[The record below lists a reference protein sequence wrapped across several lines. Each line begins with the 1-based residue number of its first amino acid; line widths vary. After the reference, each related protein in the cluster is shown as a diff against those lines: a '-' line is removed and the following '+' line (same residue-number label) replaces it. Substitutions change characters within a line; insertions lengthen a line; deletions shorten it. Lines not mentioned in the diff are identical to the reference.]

1 MSTDVTAKTP
11 APAPPGKSGGTAGDG
26 LLQLIMDG
34 MRRNMRQYGM
44 LIALGLIVV
53 LFAVWTDGDLLLP
66 RNVSNLVL
74 QNSYILI
81 LAIGMMLVIIAGHID
96 LSVGS
101 LTAFIGSMAAVF
113 MVRNDLP
120 WPVAVI
126 LCLAMGALAGAAQ
139 GFFIAYGGIPSFI
152 VTLAG
157 MLIFRGLTEIFLEGQ
172 TLGPFP
178 EGLQKV
184 ANGFLPEVGPN
195 TNYHNLTLLLG
206 FAMIAFV
213 VFQEFRD
220 RRRQQEF
227 SLDVPPFNLFLL
239 KLVALGAAI
248 LTLTM
253 LLASYKGAP
262 IVLLILGVLLV
273 GFGYVMRNAIIGRH
287 IYAIGGN
294 LPAAKLSG
302 VKDKKVTF
310 LVFLNM
316 GMLAALAGLVFA
328 ARFNAASPKAG
339 LNFELEAIAA
349 SFIGG
354 ASMSGGVGTVLGAI
368 IGGLVLGVLNNGMNL
383 VGIGTDWQQ
392 VIKGLVLLAAVGFD
406 VWNKR
411 KVGSY
416 DRAGPRQ
423 TGGARFFPSS
433 SQQFSHY

>member
-11 APAPPGKSGGTAGDG
+11 APAPPGKSGSATGES
-26 LLQLIMDG
+26 LLQLMLDG

-44 LIALGLIVV
+44 LFALGLIVV
-53 LFAVWTDGDLLLP
+53 LFAVWTNGDLLLP

-101 LTAFIGSMAAVF
+101 LTAFVGAVGAVL
-113 MVRNDLP
+113 MVNHDIS
-120 WPVAVI
+120 WPIALV
-126 LCLAMGALAGAAQ
+126 LCLAMGAAAGAAQ
-139 GFFIAYGGIPSFI
+139 GFLIAYLGIPSFI

-157 MLIFRGLTEIFLEGQ
+157 MLTFRGLTEIFLKGQ
-172 TLGPFP
+172 TIGPFP

-184 ANGFLPEVGPN
+184 ANSFLPEVGPH

-206 FAMIAFV
+206 IGLIAFV
-213 VFQEFRD
+213 VVKEVRD
-220 RRRQQEF
+220 RNRQQEF
-227 SLDVPPFNLFLL
+227 SLDILPRNLFLL
-239 KLVALGAAI
+239 KLVALIAAVA
-248 LTLTM
+248 TVTM

-262 IVLLILGVLLV
+262 VVLLILGVLV
-273 GFGYVMRNAIIGRH
+273 AGFGYLMRNAVIGRH

-383 VGIGTDWQQ
+383 VGIGSDWQQ

-411 KVGSY
+411 KVGS
-416 DRAGPRQ
+416 
-423 TGGARFFPSS
+423 
-433 SQQFSHY
+433 

>member
-11 APAPPGKSGGTAGDG
+11 APAPPGKEGSASGGG
-26 LLQLIMDG
+26 LLQLMLDG

-44 LIALGLIVV
+44 LMALGLIVV
-53 LFAVWTDGDLLLP
+53 LFAVWSDGDLLLP

-101 LTAFIGSMAAVF
+101 LTAFVGATAAVL
-113 MVRNDLP
+113 MVRNDMP

-126 LCLAMGALAGAAQ
+126 LCLAIGAAAGSVQ
-139 GFFIAYGGIPSFI
+139 GFFIAYLGIPSFI

-157 MLIFRGLTEIFLEGQ
+157 MLLFRGLTEIFLKGQ

-178 EGLQKV
+178 KDLQKI

-206 FAMIAFV
+206 IALIAFV
-213 VFQEFRD
+213 VYQEVRD
-220 RRRQQEF
+220 RKRQREF
-227 SLDVPPFNLFLL
+227 SLDVPPLNLFLL
-239 KLVALGAAI
+239 KLVALVAAV
-248 LTLTM
+248 LVVTL

-262 IVLLILGVLLV
+262 IVLLILGVLVV
-273 GFGYVMRNAIIGRH
+273 GFGYLMRNAIIGRH

-392 VIKGLVLLAAVGFD
+392 VIKGAVLLAAVGFD

-411 KVGSY
+411 RVGS
-416 DRAGPRQ
+416 
-423 TGGARFFPSS
+423 
-433 SQQFSHY
+433 

>member
-1 MSTDVTAKTP
+1 MSTDVTAKSP
-11 APAPPGKSGGTAGDG
+11 APAPPGKSGGSATSGG
-26 LLQLIMDG
+26 LLQLVLDG
-34 MRRNMRQYGM
+34 LRRNMRQYGM
-44 LIALGLIVV
+44 LIALGLIVA

-101 LTAFIGSMAAVF
+101 LTAFVGAFAAVLT
-113 MVRNDLP
+113 VQHDVP
-120 WPVAVI
+120 WPVAVV
-126 LCLAMGALAGAAQ
+126 LCLLMGAAAGAVQ

-157 MLIFRGLTEIFLEGQ
+157 MLIFRGLTEILLEGQ

-178 EGLQKV
+178 DGLQKMG
-184 ANGFLPEVGPN
+184 NGFLPEAGPN

-206 FAMIAFV
+206 LALIVFAV
-213 VFQEFRD
+213 LQEVRD
-220 RRRQQEF
+220 RKRQQEF
-227 SLDVPPFNLFLL
+227 SLEVLPRNIFLL
-239 KLVALGAAI
+239 KLVAIIAAI
-248 LTLTM
+248 LVVTM

-262 IVLLILGVLLV
+262 IILLVLGVLVV
-273 GFGYVMRNAIIGRH
+273 GYGYLMRNAVFGRH

-302 VKDKKVTF
+302 VRDKKVTF

-316 GMLAALAGLVFA
+316 GALAALAGMAIA
-328 ARFNAASPKAG
+328 ARLNAASPKAG
-339 LNFELEAIAA
+339 LNYELEAIASA
-349 SFIGG
+349 FIGG

-383 VGIGTDWQQ
+383 LSVGSDWQQ
-392 VIKGLVLLAAVGFD
+392 VIKGMALLAAVGFD

-411 KVGSY
+411 KVGS
-416 DRAGPRQ
+416 
-423 TGGARFFPSS
+423 
-433 SQQFSHY
+433 

>member
-1 MSTDVTAKTP
+1 MSANLTAKTP
-11 APAPPGKSGGTAGDG
+11 TAAPSGGKDKGGDG
-26 LLQLIMDG
+26 LLQLMLDG
-34 MRRNMRQYGM
+34 LRRNMRQYGM

-53 LFAVWTDGDLLLP
+53 LFAVWTSGDLLLP

-101 LTAFIGSMAAVF
+101 LTAFVGAAAAVL
-113 MVRNDLP
+113 MVDHKMA
-120 WPVAVI
+120 WPLAVV
-126 LCLAMGALAGAAQ
+126 LVLLLGAVAGAMQ
-139 GFFIAYGGIPSFI
+139 GYLIAYLGIPSFI

-157 MLIFRGLTEIFLEGQ
+157 MLLFRGLTEIFLKGQ
-172 TLGPFP
+172 TVGPFP
-178 EGLQKV
+178 DGLQTV
-184 ANGFLPEVGPN
+184 ANGFLPVVGPD

-206 FAMIAFV
+206 LALIAFV
-213 VFQEFRD
+213 VYQEVRD
-220 RRRQQEF
+220 RKRQQEF
-227 SLDVPPFNLFLL
+227 ALDVLPAKLFAL
-239 KLVALGAAI
+239 KLTALIAAV
-248 LTLTM
+248 LTVTL
-253 LLASYKGAP
+253 LLASYNGAP
-262 IVLLILGVLLV
+262 VVLLILGVLVV

-287 IYAIGGN
+287 VYAIGGN

-302 VKDKKVTF
+302 VKDRKVVF

-316 GMLAALAGLVFA
+316 GMMAALAGLVFA

-339 LNFELEAIAA
+339 INFELEAIAA

-383 VGIGTDWQQ
+383 VGVGSDWQQ

-411 KVGSY
+411 KVGS
-416 DRAGPRQ
+416 
-423 TGGARFFPSS
+423 
-433 SQQFSHY
+433 

>member
-1 MSTDVTAKTP
+1 MSTDVTDRTP
-11 APAPPGKSGGTAGDG
+11 APAPAGKGGTAGGDG
-26 LLQLIMDG
+26 LLQLVLDG

-44 LIALGLIVV
+44 LFALGLIVV

-113 MVRNDLP
+113 MVKHDLP
-120 WPVAVI
+120 WPLALV
-126 LCLAMGALAGAAQ
+126 LCLAMGAVAGAVQ

-184 ANGFLPEVGPN
+184 ANGFLPEVGPD

-206 FAMIAFV
+206 LLLIAFV
-213 VFQEFRD
+213 VFQEVRD

-227 SLDVPPFNLFLL
+227 ALEVLPAKLFAL
-239 KLVALGAAI
+239 KLVALVAAV
-248 LTLTM
+248 LVVTL

-273 GFGYVMRNAIIGRH
+273 GFGYVMRNAIVGRH

-411 KVGSY
+411 KVGS
-416 DRAGPRQ
+416 
-423 TGGARFFPSS
+423 
-433 SQQFSHY
+433 

>member
-11 APAPPGKSGGTAGDG
+11 APAPPGKEGSASGGG
-26 LLQLIMDG
+26 LLQLMLDG

-44 LIALGLIVV
+44 LMALGLIVV
-53 LFAVWTDGDLLLP
+53 LFAVWSDGDLLLP

-101 LTAFIGSMAAVF
+101 LTAFVGATAAVL
-113 MVRNDLP
+113 MVNHDLA

-126 LCLAMGALAGAAQ
+126 LCLAIGAAAGAVQ
-139 GFFIAYGGIPSFI
+139 GFFIAYLGIPSFI

-157 MLIFRGLTEIFLEGQ
+157 MLLFRGLTEIFLKGQ

-178 EGLQKV
+178 KDLQKI

-206 FAMIAFV
+206 FALIAFV
-213 VFQEFRD
+213 VYQEVRD
-220 RRRQQEF
+220 RKRQQEF
-227 SLDVPPFNLFLL
+227 ALEVPPLNLFLL
-239 KLVALGAAI
+239 KLVALIAAV
-248 LTLTM
+248 LVVTL

-262 IVLLILGVLLV
+262 IVLLILGVLVV
-273 GFGYVMRNAIIGRH
+273 GFGYLMRNAIIGRH

-316 GMLAALAGLVFA
+316 GVLAALAGLVFA

-392 VIKGLVLLAAVGFD
+392 VIKGAVLLAAVGFD

-411 KVGSY
+411 RVGS
-416 DRAGPRQ
+416 
-423 TGGARFFPSS
+423 
-433 SQQFSHY
+433 

>member
-1 MSTDVTAKTP
+1 MSTDVTAKSP
-11 APAPPGKSGGTAGDG
+11 APAPAGKGGPAGGDG
-26 LLQLIMDG
+26 LLQLMLDG

-44 LIALGLIVV
+44 LFALGLIVV
-53 LFAVWTDGDLLLP
+53 LFAVWTGGDLLLP

-113 MVRNDLP
+113 MVKHDLP
-120 WPVAVI
+120 WPLALV
-126 LCLAMGALAGAAQ
+126 LCLLMGAIAGAVQ

-184 ANGFLPEVGPN
+184 ANGFMPEVGPD

-206 FAMIAFV
+206 IALIAFV
-213 VFQEFRD
+213 VFQELRD
-220 RRRQQEF
+220 RKRQQEF
-227 SLDVPPFNLFLL
+227 DLDVLPAKLFGL
-239 KLVALGAAI
+239 KLVALAAAV
-248 LTLTM
+248 LVVTM

-302 VKDKKVTF
+302 VRDKKVTF
-310 LVFLNM
+310 LVFVNM

-411 KVGSY
+411 KVGS
-416 DRAGPRQ
+416 
-423 TGGARFFPSS
+423 
-433 SQQFSHY
+433 

>member
-1 MSTDVTAKTP
+1 MSTV
-11 APAPPGKSGGTAGDG
+11 G
-26 LLQLIMDG
+26 LARLVMDG

-44 LIALGLIVV
+44 LFALGLIVA
-53 LFAVWTDGDLLLP
+53 LFAVWTGGDLLLP

-74 QNSYILI
+74 QNSYILV
-81 LAIGMMLVIIAGHID
+81 LAVGMMLVIISGHID

-101 LTAFIGSMAAVF
+101 LTAFVGAVAAVL
-113 MVRNDLP
+113 MVENSVP
-120 WPVAVI
+120 WPLAVL
-126 LCLAMGALAGAAQ
+126 LCLLLGAAAGALQ
-139 GFFIAYGGIPSFI
+139 GFFIAYVGIPSFI

-157 MLIFRGLTEIFLEGQ
+157 MLLFRGLTEIFLQGQ

-178 EGLQKV
+178 RGLQNI
-184 ANGFLPEVGPN
+184 ANGFLPEVGPE

-206 FAMIAFV
+206 LGLTAV
-213 VFQEFRD
+213 VVLQEIRD
-220 RRRQQEF
+220 RRRQREF
-227 SLDVPPFNLFLL
+227 ALEVLPTAAFVL
-239 KLVALGAAI
+239 KLVALAAAV
-248 LTLTM
+248 LVATL

-262 IVLLILGVLLV
+262 VVLLILGVLV
-273 GFGYVMRNAIIGRH
+273 AGFGYVMRNAIIGRH

-302 VKDKKVTF
+302 VKDRKVTF

-339 LNFELEAIAA
+339 VNFELEAIAA

-392 VIKGLVLLAAVGFD
+392 VIKGAVLLAAVGFD

-411 KVGSY
+411 RVGS
-416 DRAGPRQ
+416 
-423 TGGARFFPSS
+423 
-433 SQQFSHY
+433 

>member
-1 MSTDVTAKTP
+1 MSTDVTDKLP
-11 APAPPGKSGGTAGDG
+11 ASAPPGKGGGAAAEGG
-26 LLQLIMDG
+26 LLRLMLNG
-34 MRRNMRQYGM
+34 LRRNMRQYGM

-53 LFAVWTDGDLLLP
+53 LFQVWTGGDLLLP
-66 RNVSNLVL
+66 RNISNLVL

-101 LTAFIGSMAAVF
+101 LTAFVGAFAAVLS
-113 MVRNDLP
+113 VQHGLA
-120 WPVAVI
+120 WPVALV
-126 LCLAMGALAGAAQ
+126 LCLLVGAVAGSVQ
-139 GFFIAYGGIPSFI
+139 GFLIAYLGIPSFI

-157 MLIFRGLTEIFLEGQ
+157 MLLFRGLTEILLKGQ

-178 EGLQKV
+178 NGLQKLG
-184 ANGFLPEVGPN
+184 NGFLPETGPN

-206 FAMIAFV
+206 LALLAFV
-213 VFQEFRD
+213 VYQEVRD

-227 SLDVPPFNLFLL
+227 SLEVLPRNAFLL
-239 KLVALGAAI
+239 KLVAIAAAI
-248 LTLTM
+248 LAVTL

-262 IVLLILGVLLV
+262 IILIILGVLVV
-273 GFGYVMRNAIIGRH
+273 GYGYVMRNAVFGRH

-310 LVFLNM
+310 YVFLNM
-316 GMLAALAGLVFA
+316 GVLAALAGLVVA
-328 ARFNAASPKAG
+328 ARLNAASPKAG
-339 LNFELEAIAA
+339 LNFELEAIAS

-383 VGIGTDWQQ
+383 LSVGTDWQQ
-392 VIKGLVLLAAVGFD
+392 VIKGLALLAAVGFD

-411 KVGSY
+411 KSGS
-416 DRAGPRQ
+416 
-423 TGGARFFPSS
+423 
-433 SQQFSHY
+433 

>member
-1 MSTDVTAKTP
+1 MSTDVTARTP
-11 APAPPGKSGGTAGDG
+11 APAPAGKGGAGTGGG
-26 LLQLIMDG
+26 LLQMVLDG

-120 WPVAVI
+120 WPLAVI
-126 LCLAMGALAGAAQ
+126 LCLAMGAVAGAAQ

-184 ANGFLPEVGPN
+184 ANGFLPEVGPD

-206 FAMIAFV
+206 LALIAFV
-213 VFQEFRD
+213 VLQEVRD

-227 SLDVPPFNLFLL
+227 SLEVLPRNFFLL
-239 KLVALGAAI
+239 KLVALVAAV
-248 LTLTM
+248 LVVTL

-262 IVLLILGVLLV
+262 IVLLILGVLVV
-273 GFGYVMRNAIIGRH
+273 GFGYVMRNAIVGRH

-411 KVGSY
+411 KVGS
-416 DRAGPRQ
+416 
-423 TGGARFFPSS
+423 
-433 SQQFSHY
+433 

>member
-1 MSTDVTAKTP
+1 MSTDVTAKSP
-11 APAPPGKSGGTAGDG
+11 APAPPGGSEPAADG
-26 LLQLIMDG
+26 LLGVMLAG
-34 MRRNMRQYGM
+34 LRRNMRQYGM

-53 LFAVWTDGDLLLP
+53 LFAVWTGGDLLLP

-101 LTAFIGSMAAVF
+101 LTAFTGAFAAVLT
-113 MVRNDLP
+113 VQHGVS
-120 WPVAVI
+120 WPVALV
-126 LCLAMGALAGAAQ
+126 LCLLMGAAAGAVQ
-139 GFFIAYGGIPSFI
+139 GYLIAYLGIPSFI

-157 MLIFRGLTEIFLEGQ
+157 MLLFRGLTEILLKGQ

-178 EGLQKV
+178 DGLQKLG
-184 ANGFLPEVGPN
+184 NGFLPEVGPN

-206 FAMIAFV
+206 LVLIAAV
-213 VFQEFRD
+213 VWQEFRD

-227 SLDVPPFNLFLL
+227 SLDVLPVRLFLL
-239 KLVALGAAI
+239 KLTALVAAI
-248 LTLTM
+248 LVLTL
-253 LLASYKGAP
+253 LLASYKGTP
-262 IVLLILGVLLV
+262 IVLIVLGALV
-273 GFGYVMRNAIIGRH
+273 VGYGYIMRNAIFGRH

-310 LVFLNM
+310 YVFLNM
-316 GMLAALAGLVFA
+316 GVLAALAGLVVA
-328 ARFNAASPKAG
+328 ARLNAASPKAG
-339 LNFELEAIAA
+339 VNFELEAIAS

-383 VGIGTDWQQ
+383 LSVGTDWQQ
-392 VIKGLVLLAAVGFD
+392 VIKGLALLVAVGFD

-411 KVGSY
+411 KSGS
-416 DRAGPRQ
+416 
-423 TGGARFFPSS
+423 
-433 SQQFSHY
+433 

>member
-11 APAPPGKSGGTAGDG
+11 APAPSGGGGSASGDG
-26 LLQLIMDG
+26 LLQLMLGG

-44 LIALGLIVV
+44 LMALGLIVV
-53 LFAVWTDGDLLLP
+53 LFAVWSGGDLLLP

-101 LTAFIGSMAAVF
+101 LTAFIGAMSAVL
-113 MVRNDLP
+113 MVEHDLS
-120 WPVAVI
+120 WPLAVV
-126 LCLAMGALAGAAQ
+126 LCLAIGAVAGSVQ
-139 GFFIAYGGIPSFI
+139 GFFIAYLGIPSFI

-157 MLIFRGLTEIFLEGQ
+157 MLLFRGLTEIFLKGQ

-178 EGLQKV
+178 KDLQKI

-206 FAMIAFV
+206 FALIAFV
-213 VFQEFRD
+213 VFQEVRD
-220 RRRQQEF
+220 RKRQQEF
-227 SLDVPPFNLFLL
+227 ALDVPPVKLFLL
-239 KLVALGAAI
+239 KLVALVAAV
-248 LTLTM
+248 LTVTL

-262 IVLLILGVLLV
+262 VVLLILGVLVV
-273 GFGYVMRNAIIGRH
+273 GFGYLMRNAIIGRH

-392 VIKGLVLLAAVGFD
+392 VIKGAVLLAAVGFD

-411 KVGSY
+411 KVGS
-416 DRAGPRQ
+416 
-423 TGGARFFPSS
+423 
-433 SQQFSHY
+433 

>member
-1 MSTDVTAKTP
+1 MSTDVSAKSP
-11 APAPPGKSGGTAGDG
+11 APAPPGRTGPVSAGGLLHLVLDG
-26 LLQLIMDG
+26 L
-34 MRRNMRQYGM
+34 RRNMRQYGM
-44 LIALGLIVV
+44 LLALGLIVA

-101 LTAFIGSMAAVF
+101 LTAFVGAFAAVLT
-113 MVRNDLP
+113 VQHDVA
-120 WPVAVI
+120 WPVAVA
-126 LCLAMGALAGAAQ
+126 LCLLAGAVAGAAQ
-139 GFFIAYGGIPSFI
+139 GFFIAYLGIPSFI

-157 MLIFRGLTEIFLEGQ
+157 MLIFRGITEILLEGQ

-178 EGLQKV
+178 DGLQKMG
-184 ANGFLPEVGPN
+184 NGFLPEVGPE
-195 TNYHNLTLLLG
+195 TNYHNITLLLG
-206 FAMIAFV
+206 FVLIAFV
-213 VFQEFRD
+213 VLQEMRD

-227 SLDVPPFNLFLL
+227 ALEVVPRNLFLL
-239 KLVALGAAI
+239 KLVAIAAAL
-248 LTLTM
+248 LTVTL

-262 IVLLILGVLLV
+262 IVLLILGALV
-273 GFGYVMRNAIIGRH
+273 VGYGYVMRNSVFGRH

-316 GMLAALAGLVFA
+316 GVLAALAGLA
-328 ARFNAASPKAG
+328 ISARLNAASPKAG
-339 LNFELEAIAA
+339 LNYELEAIASA
-349 SFIGG
+349 FIGG

-383 VGIGTDWQQ
+383 LSVGTDWQQ
-392 VIKGLVLLAAVGFD
+392 VIKGLALLAAVGFD

-411 KVGSY
+411 KSGS
-416 DRAGPRQ
+416 
-423 TGGARFFPSS
+423 
-433 SQQFSHY
+433 

>member
-11 APAPPGKSGGTAGDG
+11 APAPPGREGSASGGG
-26 LLQLIMDG
+26 LLQLMLDG

-44 LIALGLIVV
+44 LMALGLIVV
-53 LFAVWTDGDLLLP
+53 LFAVWSDGDLLLP

-101 LTAFIGSMAAVF
+101 LTAFVGATAAVL
-113 MVRNDLP
+113 MVNHDLA

-126 LCLAMGALAGAAQ
+126 LCLAIGAAAGAVQ
-139 GFFIAYGGIPSFI
+139 GFFIAYLGIPSFI

-157 MLIFRGLTEIFLEGQ
+157 MLLFRGLTEIFLKGQ

-178 EGLQKV
+178 KDLQKI

-206 FAMIAFV
+206 IALIAFV
-213 VFQEFRD
+213 VYQEVRD
-220 RRRQQEF
+220 RKRQQEF
-227 SLDVPPFNLFLL
+227 ALEVPPLNLFLL
-239 KLVALGAAI
+239 KLVALVAAV
-248 LTLTM
+248 LVVTL

-262 IVLLILGVLLV
+262 IVLLILGVLVV
-273 GFGYVMRNAIIGRH
+273 GFGYLMRNAIIGRH

-411 KVGSY
+411 RVGS
-416 DRAGPRQ
+416 
-423 TGGARFFPSS
+423 
-433 SQQFSHY
+433 

>member
-1 MSTDVTAKTP
+1 MSTDVTDKLP
-11 APAPPGKSGGTAGDG
+11 ASAPPGKGGGRGAEGG
-26 LLQLIMDG
+26 LLQLMLNG
-34 MRRNMRQYGM
+34 LRRNMRQYGM

-53 LFAVWTDGDLLLP
+53 LFQVWTGGDLLLP

-101 LTAFIGSMAAVF
+101 LTAFVGAFAAVLT
-113 MVRNDLP
+113 VQHGLA
-120 WPVAVI
+120 WPVALV
-126 LCLAMGALAGAAQ
+126 LCLLVGAVAGSVQ
-139 GFFIAYGGIPSFI
+139 GFLIAYLGIPSFI

-157 MLIFRGLTEIFLEGQ
+157 MLLFRGLTEIFLKGQ

-178 EGLQKV
+178 NGLQKLG
-184 ANGFLPEVGPN
+184 NGFLPETGPN

-206 FAMIAFV
+206 LALLAFV
-213 VFQEFRD
+213 VYQEVRD
-220 RRRQQEF
+220 RKRQQEF
-227 SLDVPPFNLFLL
+227 SLDVLPRNAFLL
-239 KLVALGAAI
+239 KLVAIAAAI
-248 LTLTM
+248 LAVTM

-262 IVLLILGVLLV
+262 IILIVLGVLVV
-273 GFGYVMRNAIIGRH
+273 GYGYVMRNAVFGRH

-310 LVFLNM
+310 YVFLNM
-316 GMLAALAGLVFA
+316 GVLAALAGLVVA
-328 ARFNAASPKAG
+328 ARLNAASPKAG
-339 LNFELEAIAA
+339 LNFELEAIAS

-383 VGIGTDWQQ
+383 LSVGTDWQQ
-392 VIKGLVLLAAVGFD
+392 VIKGLALLAAVGFD

-411 KVGSY
+411 KSGS
-416 DRAGPRQ
+416 
-423 TGGARFFPSS
+423 
-433 SQQFSHY
+433 

>member
-1 MSTDVTAKTP
+1 MSTDVTDKSP
-11 APAPPGKSGGTAGDG
+11 AAAPPGKGGPAAGEG
-26 LLQLIMDG
+26 LLRLVLG
-34 MRRNMRQYGM
+34 GLRRNMRQYGM

-53 LFAVWTDGDLLLP
+53 LFQIWTGGDLLLP

-101 LTAFIGSMAAVF
+101 ITAFVGAFAAVLT
-113 MVRNDLP
+113 VQHHVA
-120 WPVAVI
+120 WPVALV
-126 LCLAMGALAGAAQ
+126 LCLLVGAVAGAVQ
-139 GFFIAYGGIPSFI
+139 GFLIAYFGIPSFI

-157 MLIFRGLTEIFLEGQ
+157 MLLFRGLTEILLKGQ

-178 EGLQKV
+178 DGLQKIG
-184 ANGFLPEVGPN
+184 NGFLPEVGPN

-206 FAMIAFV
+206 IVLIAAV
-213 VFQEFRD
+213 VWQEVRD

-227 SLDVPPFNLFLL
+227 SLDVVPVKLFLL
-239 KLVALGAAI
+239 KLVALVAAI
-248 LTLTM
+248 CALTM
-253 LLASYKGAP
+253 LLASYDGAP
-262 IVLLILGVLLV
+262 IVLIILGVLV
-273 GFGYVMRNAIIGRH
+273 GGYGYVMRNSVFGRH

-302 VKDKKVTF
+302 VKDKRITF
-310 LVFLNM
+310 QVFLNM
-316 GMLAALAGLVFA
+316 GVLAALAGLVVA
-328 ARFNAASPKAG
+328 ARLNAASPKAG
-339 LNFELEAIAA
+339 DGFELEAIAS

-383 VGIGTDWQQ
+383 LSVGTDWQQ
-392 VIKGLVLLAAVGFD
+392 VIKGLALLAAVGFD

-411 KVGSY
+411 KSGS
-416 DRAGPRQ
+416 
-423 TGGARFFPSS
+423 
-433 SQQFSHY
+433 

>member
-1 MSTDVTAKTP
+1 MSTDVTAKSP
-11 APAPPGKSGGTAGDG
+11 APAPPGREGAAGDG
-26 LLQLIMDG
+26 LLQLVMEG

-101 LTAFIGSMAAVF
+101 LTAFVGSMAAVF
-113 MVRNDLP
+113 MVKQDLP
-120 WPVAVI
+120 WPLAVV
-126 LCLAMGALAGAAQ
+126 LCLAVGAVAGAVQ

-178 EGLQKV
+178 DGLQKV
-184 ANGFLPEVGPN
+184 ANGFLPEVGPD

-206 FAMIAFV
+206 LAMIAFV
-213 VFQEFRD
+213 VFQEVRD

-227 SLDVPPFNLFLL
+227 ALDVPPAKLFLL
-239 KLVALGAAI
+239 KLVAIGAAI

-411 KVGSY
+411 KVGS
-416 DRAGPRQ
+416 
-423 TGGARFFPSS
+423 
-433 SQQFSHY
+433 

>member
-11 APAPPGKSGGTAGDG
+11 APAPPGKGGPAAGDG
-26 LLQLIMDG
+26 LLRLMLDG

-44 LIALGLIVV
+44 LMALGLIVV
-53 LFAVWTDGDLLLP
+53 LFAVWSDGDLLLP

-101 LTAFIGSMAAVF
+101 LTAFIGAIAAVL
-113 MVRNDLP
+113 MVDNDLP
-120 WPVAVI
+120 WPLAVV
-126 LCLAMGALAGAAQ
+126 LCLAIGAAAGAVQ
-139 GFFIAYGGIPSFI
+139 GFFIAYLGIPSFI

-157 MLIFRGLTEIFLEGQ
+157 MLLFRGLTEIFLKGQ

-178 EGLQKV
+178 KDLQKV

-206 FAMIAFV
+206 FALVAFV
-213 VFQEFRD
+213 VYQEVRD

-227 SLDVPPFNLFLL
+227 SLDVLPAKLFWL
-239 KLVALGAAI
+239 KVVALVAAVLVV
-248 LTLTM
+248 TL

-262 IVLLILGVLLV
+262 VVLLILGVLVV
-273 GFGYVMRNAIIGRH
+273 GFGYLMRNAILGRH

-392 VIKGLVLLAAVGFD
+392 VIKGAVLLAAVGFD

-411 KVGSY
+411 RVGS
-416 DRAGPRQ
+416 
-423 TGGARFFPSS
+423 
-433 SQQFSHY
+433 

>member
-11 APAPPGKSGGTAGDG
+11 APAPPGKSGGAAAGGG
-26 LLQLIMDG
+26 LLQLALDG
-34 MRRNMRQYGM
+34 LRRNMRQYGM
-44 LIALGLIVV
+44 LIALGLIVA

-74 QNSYILI
+74 QNSYVLV

-101 LTAFIGSMAAVF
+101 VTAFVGAFAAVLT
-113 MVRNDLP
+113 VQHDVA
-120 WPVAVI
+120 WPVAVV
-126 LCLAMGALAGAAQ
+126 LSLVVGAVAGSVQ
-139 GFFIAYGGIPSFI
+139 GFLIAYLGIPSFI

-157 MLIFRGLTEIFLEGQ
+157 MLIFRGMTEILLEGQ

-178 EGLQKV
+178 DGLQKIG
-184 ANGFLPEVGPN
+184 NGFLPETGPN

-206 FAMIAFV
+206 LALIVFA
-213 VFQEFRD
+213 VFQEVRD
-220 RRRQQEF
+220 RRRQKEF
-227 SLDVPPFNLFLL
+227 SLDVVPRNLFLL
-239 KLVALGAAI
+239 KLVFIVAAI
-248 LTLTM
+248 LVVTM

-262 IVLLILGVLLV
+262 IILLILGVLVV
-273 GFGYVMRNAIIGRH
+273 GYGYVMRNAVFGRH

-302 VKDKKVTF
+302 VRDKKVTF

-316 GMLAALAGLVFA
+316 GALAALAGLAIA
-328 ARFNAASPKAG
+328 ARLNAASPKAG
-339 LNFELEAIAA
+339 LNYELEAIASA
-349 SFIGG
+349 FIGG

-383 VGIGTDWQQ
+383 LSVGSDWQQ
-392 VIKGLVLLAAVGFD
+392 VIKGMALLAAVGFD

-411 KVGSY
+411 KVGS
-416 DRAGPRQ
+416 
-423 TGGARFFPSS
+423 
-433 SQQFSHY
+433 

>member
-11 APAPPGKSGGTAGDG
+11 APAPPGKSGSATGEG
-26 LLQLIMDG
+26 LLQLMLDG

-44 LIALGLIVV
+44 LFALGLIVV
-53 LFAVWTDGDLLLP
+53 LFAVWTNGDLLLP

-101 LTAFIGSMAAVF
+101 LTAFVGAMGAVL
-113 MVRNDLP
+113 MVNHNIS
-120 WPVAVI
+120 WPLALV
-126 LCLAMGALAGAAQ
+126 LCLAIGAAAGAAQ
-139 GFFIAYGGIPSFI
+139 GFFIAYLGMPSFI

-157 MLIFRGLTEIFLEGQ
+157 MLTFRGLTEIFLKGQ
-172 TLGPFP
+172 TIGPFP
-178 EGLQKV
+178 DGLQKV

-206 FAMIAFV
+206 IGLIVFV
-213 VFQEFRD
+213 VFQEVRD
-220 RRRQQEF
+220 RKRQQEF
-227 SLDVPPFNLFLL
+227 SLDVLPTNLFYL
-239 KLVALGAAI
+239 KIVALVAAV
-248 LTLTM
+248 LTVTM

-262 IVLLILGVLLV
+262 VVLLILGVLVV
-273 GFGYVMRNAIIGRH
+273 GFGYLMRNSVIGRH
-287 IYAIGGN
+287 VYAIGGN

-302 VKDKKVTF
+302 VKDKKVVF
-310 LVFLNM
+310 LLFLNM

-383 VGIGTDWQQ
+383 VGIGSDWQQ

-411 KVGSY
+411 KVGS
-416 DRAGPRQ
+416 
-423 TGGARFFPSS
+423 
-433 SQQFSHY
+433 

>member
-1 MSTDVTAKTP
+1 MSTDVTAKSP
-11 APAPPGKSGGTAGDG
+11 APAPPGKSGAAGGDG
-26 LLQLIMDG
+26 LLQLMLDG

-44 LIALGLIVV
+44 LFALGLIVA

-81 LAIGMMLVIIAGHID
+81 LAMGMMLVIIAGHID

-113 MVRNDLP
+113 MVKNDLP

-126 LCLAMGALAGAAQ
+126 LCLVVGAVAGAIQ

-178 EGLQKV
+178 TGLQKV
-184 ANGFLPEVGPN
+184 ANGFMPEVGPN

-206 FAMIAFV
+206 LALIAFV

-227 SLDVPPFNLFLL
+227 SLDVLPFKLFLL
-239 KLVALGAAI
+239 KLVALAAAV
-248 LTLTM
+248 LVVTM

-411 KVGSY
+411 KVGS
-416 DRAGPRQ
+416 
-423 TGGARFFPSS
+423 
-433 SQQFSHY
+433 

>member
-1 MSTDVTAKTP
+1 MSTDVTAKSP
-11 APAPPGKSGGTAGDG
+11 APAPPGKSAPGGGDG
-26 LLQLIMDG
+26 LLRLVLEG
-34 MRRNMRQYGM
+34 LRRNMRQYGM

-101 LTAFIGSMAAVF
+101 LTAFVGSMAAVF
-113 MVRNDLP
+113 MVKNDMP
-120 WPVAVI
+120 WPLAVL

-184 ANGFLPEVGPN
+184 ANGFLPEVGPD

-206 FAMIAFV
+206 FAMIAVV

-239 KLVALGAAI
+239 KLVALAAAV

-411 KVGSY
+411 KVGS
-416 DRAGPRQ
+416 
-423 TGGARFFPSS
+423 
-433 SQQFSHY
+433 

>member
-1 MSTDVTAKTP
+1 MSTDVTDKIP
-11 APAPPGKSGGTAGDG
+11 ASAPPGKGGSGTGEG
-26 LLQLIMDG
+26 LLQLMLDG
-34 MRRNMRQYGM
+34 LRANMRQYGM
-44 LIALGLIVV
+44 LLALGLIVL

-66 RNVSNLVL
+66 HNVSNLVL
-74 QNSYILI
+74 QNAYVLI

-101 LTAFIGSMAAVF
+101 LTAFVGAFAALLTVEHS
-113 MVRNDLP
+113 VP
-120 WPVAVI
+120 WPIAVV
-126 LCLAMGALAGAAQ
+126 LCLLAGAAAGAAQ
-139 GFFIAYGGIPSFI
+139 GFFIAYLGIPSFI

-157 MLIFRGLTEIFLEGQ
+157 MLIFRGFTEILLKGQ

-178 EGLQKV
+178 DGVQKMG
-184 ANGFLPEVGPN
+184 NGFLPEVGPN

-206 FAMIAFV
+206 LVLIVAV
-213 VFQEFRD
+213 VWQEVQD

-227 SLDVPPFNLFLL
+227 ALEVLPGRLFLL
-239 KLVALGAAI
+239 KLVALVAAI

-262 IVLLILGVLLV
+262 IVLIILGVLV
-273 GFGYVMRNAIIGRH
+273 VAYTYVMRNAVFGRH

-302 VKDKKVTF
+302 IKDKKVTF
-310 LVFLNM
+310 YVFLNM
-316 GMLAALAGLVFA
+316 GALAALAGLAIA
-328 ARFNAASPKAG
+328 ARLNAASPKAG
-339 LNFELEAIAA
+339 LNYELEAIAS

-383 VGIGTDWQQ
+383 LSVGTDWQQ
-392 VIKGLVLLAAVGFD
+392 VIKGFALLAAVGFD

-411 KVGSY
+411 KSGS
-416 DRAGPRQ
+416 
-423 TGGARFFPSS
+423 
-433 SQQFSHY
+433 

>member
-11 APAPPGKSGGTAGDG
+11 APAPAGKSGPDTGEN
-26 LLQLIMDG
+26 LLQLMLNG

-44 LIALGLIVV
+44 LFALGLIVV
-53 LFAVWTDGDLLLP
+53 LFAVWTGGDLLLP

-101 LTAFIGSMAAVF
+101 LTAFVGAVGAVL
-113 MVRNDLP
+113 MVNHDIP
-120 WPVAVI
+120 WPIAVV
-126 LCLAMGALAGAAQ
+126 LCLAMGAMAGAAQ
-139 GFFIAYGGIPSFI
+139 GFLIAYAGIPSFI

-157 MLIFRGLTEIFLEGQ
+157 MLTFRGLTEIFLEGQ
-172 TLGPFP
+172 TIGPFP

-184 ANGFLPEVGPN
+184 ANSFLPEVGPT

-206 FAMIAFV
+206 LGLVAFV
-213 VFQEFRD
+213 VFQEIRD
-220 RRRQQEF
+220 RKRQQEF
-227 SLDVPPFNLFLL
+227 SLDVLPRNLFLL
-239 KLVALGAAI
+239 KLVALVAAV
-248 LTLTM
+248 LTVTM

-262 IVLLILGVLLV
+262 VVLLILGVLV
-273 GFGYVMRNAIIGRH
+273 AGFGYLMRNAVIGRH

-383 VGIGTDWQQ
+383 VGIGSDYQQ

-411 KVGSY
+411 KVGS
-416 DRAGPRQ
+416 
-423 TGGARFFPSS
+423 
-433 SQQFSHY
+433 

>member
-1 MSTDVTAKTP
+1 MSTDASTKTTVP
-11 APAPPGKSGGTAGDG
+11 AARGSGSPSTGTPVARVLLDG
-26 LLQLIMDG
+26 V
-34 MRRNMRQYGM
+34 RRNMRQYGM
-44 LIALGLIVV
+44 LFALGLIVL
-53 LFAVWTDGDLLLP
+53 LFQIWTGGDLLLP

-81 LAIGMMLVIIAGHID
+81 LAIGMMIVIISGHID

-101 LTAFIGSMAAVF
+101 LMALVGGLGAVL
-113 MVRNDLP
+113 MVEHQVS
-120 WPVAVI
+120 WPVAV
-126 LCLAMGALAGAAQ
+126 LLTLLLGAVAGALQ
-139 GFFIAYGGIPSFI
+139 GFFIAYVGIPSFI

-157 MLIFRGLTEIFLEGQ
+157 MLLFRGLTEIFLKGQ

-178 EGLQKV
+178 DGLQKV
-184 ANGFLPEVGPN
+184 ANGFLPEVGPK

-206 FAMIAFV
+206 LGLVAYV
-213 VFQEFRD
+213 VVQEFRD
-220 RRRQQEF
+220 RRRQREF
-227 SLDVPPFNLFLL
+227 TLETLPTGLFAL
-239 KLVALGAAI
+239 KVTALVAAVLVT
-248 LTLTM
+248 TL

-262 IVLLILGVLLV
+262 VVLLILAALLV
-273 GFGYVMRNAIIGRH
+273 AFGYVMRNAVIGRH
-287 IYAIGGN
+287 VYAIGGN

-310 LVFLNM
+310 AVFLNM

-339 LNFELEAIAA
+339 VNFELEAIAA
-349 SFIGG
+349 AFIGG

-383 VGIGTDWQQ
+383 VGVGTDWQQ

-411 KVGSY
+411 
-416 DRAGPRQ
+416 RAG
-423 TGGARFFPSS
+423 A
-433 SQQFSHY
+433 